1 MVSGAIAGAGRDVS
15 ALDSQALS
23 VSFGRDFE
31 LRVVEG
37 VADDSDTTLLDVDS
51 FGCRCMTSKP
61 SFRVV
66 VRLTLISGGDTG
78 EDINEAE
85 RSGLPVSE
93 LTNLAL
99 GTGAVSGS
107 RFING

>member
-1 MVSGAIAGAGRDVS
+1 MVSGASAEAGRDDS

-23 VSFGRDFE
+23 VSFGRDLE

-37 VADDSDTTLLDVDS
+37 VADDSETTLLEVDS

-66 VRLTLISGGDTG
+66 VRLTLISGGALG

-93 LTNLAL
+93 PTNFAL
-99 GTGAVSGS
+99 GTGDASGS